1 MTRHLARLADIAY
14 RRRGRVILAWI
25 AAAVVIIGVGSSLAG
40 EYNAD
45 YNTPGSESKA
55 ASDLTERS
63 FGGYSGQEIYV
74 VWKDPAG
81 AERPASQERVDA
93 FLAEAGQ
100 VAHVARP
107 TPTRLSEDGTIGST
121 TLPLTIE
128 GWDVPKE
135 DGEKLIAAAEKYSGD
150 GLEIRLGGDPIRDA
164 QEQASPEG
172 IGFLGAAIVLL
183 IAFGSVV
190 AAGLPLLIALVGL
203 GITSGGLIVL
213 LANVVDVP
221 DWTTAVSGL
230 IGIGVGVDYALLV
243 LTRFRAAMS
252 DGKDRHDAVVEAV
265 TTAGRSVII
274 AGCTVVIA
282 VLGLFL
288 TGLPYMYGVAI
299 SASLAVLVVMLAA
312 VSLLP
317 ALLSYLG
324 PRVDRLKLPF
334 LGRALK
340 AEGNGESPAA
350 RWSHA
355 VQRRP
360 WTAAILATVVLLA
373 LAIPA
378 LDMRLGFPDAGNDPP
393 NTMTRQAYDL
403 NAEGFGAG
411 TNGPLVIA
419 AELPDAGAQATI
431 GSFAERLRAERGVA
445 FVADPQ
451 INREGDAAIVTVAP
465 RGSPQDA
472 ETEALVNRLRED
484 VIPEALRGSGV
495 TAQIGGVTAAL
506 EDQSEYVTD
515 RMPVFIAGVVGLSFL
530 LLLVAFHSPLISL
543 KAAVMNLLSVG
554 AAYGVMT
561 LVAKG
566 GAVGELVGIDREVPI
581 APFMPV
587 MMFAILFG
595 LSMDYEVF
603 LISRIREEYLKD
615 GNTRRAVADG
625 LAKTARVITA
635 AAAIMVVVF
644 LAFLAAPDVFLKLF
658 GVGLASAIFLDATI
672 VRMVL
677 VPAVMQLL
685 GRLNWWIPGGWSGS
699 CRGWT
704 SSASPWARRA
714 GPRGGRYNPAGCRA
728 TNPAVDRIEACQ
740 REPVTRVPLVSKRTP
755 ATTRKTWPGLDQIV
769 IQRPGPGEPQLIRR
783 PESRGPAS
791 RPAEASAKETEPEQ
805 S

>member
-1 MTRHLARLADIAY
+1 MTRFLARLADIAY
-14 RRRGRVILAWI
+14 RRRGRMVLAWVV
-25 AAAVVIIGVGSSLAG
+25 AAVVIIGVGSSLAG

-55 ASDLTERS
+55 AGELTEQR
-63 FGGYSGQEIYV
+63 FDGYSGQEVYV
-74 VWKDPAG
+74 VWKDEDGAKSPA
-81 AERPASQERVDA
+81 ARERIESFLTEAKRVDHIA
-93 FLAEAGQ
+93 DE
-100 VAHVARP
+100 
-107 TPTRLSEDGTIGST
+107 TPLRYSQDGTIGQT
-121 TLPLTIE
+121 TLPLTVP

-135 DGEKLIAAAEKYSGD
+135 DGEKLIAAAEKNSTD
-150 GLEIRLGGDPIRDA
+150 GLQIKLGGDPIYQA
-164 QEQASPEG
+164 QDQTSPEG

-190 AAGLPLLIALVGL
+190 AAGLPLVIALLGL
-203 GITSGGLIVL
+203 GITSGGLILL

-230 IGIGVGVDYALLV
+230 IGIGVGIDYALLV
-243 LTRFRAAMS
+243 LTRFRSALR

-274 AGCTVVIA
+274 AGSTVVIA
-282 VLGLFL
+282 VMGLFL

-299 SASLAVLVVMLAA
+299 SAALAVLVVMLAA

-324 PRVDRLKLPF
+324 PNVDRLKIPF
-334 LGRALK
+334 LGRGLK
-340 AEGNGESPAA
+340 SEGNGESPAA

-360 WTAAILATVVLLA
+360 WIAAIAATAVLLA
-373 LAIPA
+373 LAAPA
-378 LDMRLGFPDAGNDPP
+378 LGMRLGFPDAGNDPP
-393 NTMTRQAYDL
+393 DTMTRQAYDL
-403 NAEGFGAG
+403 NTQGFGPG

-419 AELPDAGAQATI
+419 ADMPDRSTQADI
-431 GSFAERLRAERGVA
+431 ESFADRVRNEPGVA
-445 FVADPQ
+445 FVPDPT
-451 INREGDAAIVTVAP
+451 INRAGDAAIVTVIP
-465 RGSPQDA
+465 EGSPQDE
-472 ETEALVNRLRED
+472 ETADLVTRLRED
-484 VIPEALRGSGV
+484 VVPEELGDTGI
-495 TAQIGGVTAAL
+495 TAEIGGVTAAL
-506 EDQSEYVTD
+506 EDQSTYMKD
-515 RMPVFIAGVVGLSFL
+515 RLPLFIAGVVGLSFL

-543 KAAVMNLLSVG
+543 KAAIMNLLSVS

-561 LVAKG
+561 IVANG
-566 GAVGELVGIDREVPI
+566 GAFSKLIGIDHEVPI

-615 GNTRRAVADG
+615 GDTRRAVADG

-644 LAFLAAPDVFLKLF
+644 LAFLAAPDTFLKLF
-658 GVGLASAIFLDATI
+658 GIGLAAAIFLDATV

-685 GRLNWWIPGGWSGS
+685 GERNWWIPNWLE
-699 CRGWT
+699 RIL
-704 SSASPWARRA
+704 PELDVERV
-714 GPRGGRYNPAGCRA
+714 
-728 TNPAVDRIEACQ
+728 AVGTAQ
-740 REPVTRVPLVSKRTP
+740 
-755 ATTRKTWPGLDQIV
+755 
-769 IQRPGPGEPQLIRR
+769 
-783 PESRGPAS
+783 SR
-791 RPAEASAKETEPEQ
+791 
-805 S
+805 

>member
-1 MTRHLARLADIAY
+1 MTHRLARLADLAY
-14 RRRGRVILAWI
+14 RRRGRMVLAWI

-55 ASDLTERS
+55 ASDLTEQR

-74 VWKDPAG
+74 VWKHPSG
-81 AERPASQERVDA
+81 ARSPGAQQRINA
-93 FLAEAGQ
+93 FLAEAER
-100 VAHVARP
+100 VDHVAEH
-107 TPTRLSEDGTIGST
+107 TPIRVSRDGTIAST
-121 TLPLTIE
+121 TLPLTAA

-135 DGEKLIAAAEKYSGD
+135 DGEKLVAAAEDNSGD
-150 GLEIRLGGDPIRDA
+150 GLQIKLGGDPIYQA

-172 IGFLGAAIVLL
+172 IGFAGAAIVLL

-190 AAGLPLLIALVGL
+190 AAGLPLGMALIGL
-203 GITSGGLIVL
+203 GISSGGLIAL

-230 IGIGVGVDYALLV
+230 IGIGVGIDYSLLV
-243 LTRFRAAMS
+243 LTRFRAAMKA
-252 DGKDRHDAVVEAV
+252 GKDRHDAVVEAV

-274 AGCTVVIA
+274 AGATVVIA
-282 VLGLFL
+282 VLGLCL
-288 TGLPYMYGVAI
+288 TALPYMYGVAI

-312 VSLLP
+312 VTLLP

-324 PRVDRLKLPF
+324 PNVDRLRIPF
-334 LGRALK
+334 LGRTLR
-340 AEGNGESPAA
+340 AEGDGESPAA

-360 WTAAILATVVLLA
+360 WTAAIAATALLLA
-373 LAIPA
+373 LAAPA
-378 LDMRLGFPDAGNDPP
+378 LGMRLGFPDAGNDPP
-393 NTMTRQAYDL
+393 DTMTRQAYDL
-403 NAEGFGAG
+403 NTEVFGPG

-419 AELPDAGAQATI
+419 AELPNPAAKARID
-431 GSFAERLRAERGVA
+431 SFAKRLRGEPGVA
-445 FVADPQ
+445 FVAPPQ
-451 INREGDAAIVTVAP
+451 INAEGNAAIVTAIP
-465 RGSPQDA
+465 RGSPQD
-472 ETEALVNRLRED
+472 EQTEDLVKRLRD
-484 VIPEALRGSGV
+484 RVVPETLGGSGI
-495 TAQIGGVTAAL
+495 TAHIGGVTAAL
-506 EDQSEYVTD
+506 EDQSEYITD
-515 RMPVFIAGVVGLSFL
+515 RMPLFIAGVVGLSFL

-543 KAAVMNLLSVG
+543 KAGVMNLLSVS

-566 GAVGELVGIDREVPI
+566 GTIGALIGIDHAVPV

-603 LISRIREEYLKD
+603 LISRIREEYLKHGD
-615 GNTRRAVADG
+615 TRRAVADG

-644 LAFLAAPDVFLKLF
+644 LAFLATPDVFLKLF
-658 GVGLASAIFLDATI
+658 GIGLATAVFLDATV

-685 GRLNWWIPGGWSGS
+685 GSRNWWIPNWLE
-699 CRGWT
+699 RIL
-704 SSASPWARRA
+704 
-714 GPRGGRYNPAGCRA
+714 PRLDVERVAVGAAEGRP
-728 TNPAVDRIEACQ
+728 
-740 REPVTRVPLVSKRTP
+740 
-755 ATTRKTWPGLDQIV
+755 
-769 IQRPGPGEPQLIRR
+769 
-783 PESRGPAS
+783 
-791 RPAEASAKETEPEQ
+791 
-805 S
+805 